1 MRTVGRALAILAAL
15 SVPLGAMVAC
25 ATTSS
30 STSTAPAGS
39 SGAASGGTSVTGGD
53 AGSIADEI
61 AAYSAATPVASGAAA
76 GAGGAGKSP
85 KMHHVDGDPV
95 AASPNGKCRS
105 GNSPTPEYRAAA
117 QAAAQGTLI
126 CYEYALKR
134 DAPSPAHL
142 EIMLDVDEDGK
153 LRDAAVLSDDFADD
167 KMRTCTVRKLRDVA
181 QLPPPQTGCGIVSR
195 LPLTFLRADGGL

>member
-1 MRTVGRALAILAAL
+1 MRTVGRAFALVAAL
-15 SVPLGAMVAC
+15 AVPLGAVVAC

-39 SGAASGGTSVTGGD
+39 SGAASGGTSVTVGD

-76 GAGGAGKSP
+76 TGAKNP
-85 KMHHVDGDPV
+85 KLHKVEGDPV

>member
-1 MRTVGRALAILAAL
+1 VRTAGRALAILAAL

-30 STSTAPAGS
+30 TTSTAPVGSAGVS
-39 SGAASGGTSVTGGD
+39 NAASSVTVDD

-61 AAYSAATPVASGAAA
+61 AAYSAATPVASGSASA
-76 GAGGAGKSP
+76 GAGATAP
-85 KMHHVDGDPV
+85 KIHRAEGDPV

-105 GNSPTPEYRAAA
+105 GSSPTPEFRAAA

-142 EIMLDVDEDGK
+142 EVMLDVDEDGK

-167 KMRTCTVRKLRDVA
+167 KMRTCTVRKLREVA
-181 QLPPPQTGCGIVSR
+181 QFPPPKTGCGIVSR